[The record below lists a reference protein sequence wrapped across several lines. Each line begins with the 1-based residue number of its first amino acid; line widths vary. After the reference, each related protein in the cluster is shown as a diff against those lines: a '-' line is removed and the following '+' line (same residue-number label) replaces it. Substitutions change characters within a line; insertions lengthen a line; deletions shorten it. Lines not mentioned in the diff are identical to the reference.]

1 MPSTK
6 TITVVPL
13 GEMLPGQ
20 EADLFALL
28 SAKETLTTRDNKPYL
43 KVTFRDAKREVAFPI
58 WGDSAFFIEGR
69 DTWQVGMHFKL
80 RALYRET
87 SYGPQ
92 LDIKK
97 IRPVCA
103 EDSTEGFDPW
113 MCLPRSRYDC
123 QEMFDELIEIA
134 EERIADKE
142 LRNLVL
148 GIYKDNQ
155 EELLALPA
163 ATRNH
168 HAYIGG
174 YLEHVRSVTKT
185 AIYLA
190 DKYDDYYDDQTPRL
204 SKELV
209 VAGAMLHDIGKL
221 REIGLTPGGAAYT
234 NSGHLIGHICQGR
247 DIIREAAAKKKI
259 NAETLLR
266 LEHIILSHQRLPEWG
281 SPKPPMTPEA
291 LLVHYADDIDAKYHM
306 MYKILN
312 ENTESG
318 SVTSK
323 RNALYQQVYKGEISA
338 DNATE

>member
-1 MPSTK
+1 MATK
-6 TITVVPL
+6 TTVCVVPL
-13 GEMLPGQ
+13 GEMMPGQ

-43 KVTFRDAKREVAFPI
+43 KVTFRDAKREVSFPI

-69 DTWQVGMHFKL
+69 DKWNVGDHFKL

-87 SYGPQ
+87 TYGPQ

-97 IRPVCA
+97 IRAVCD
-103 EDSTEGFDPW
+103 EDHAEGFDPW

-123 QEMFDELIEIA
+123 QEMFDELNEIA

-155 EELLALPA
+155 EALLALPA

-190 DKYDDYYDDQTPRL
+190 DKYDDYYDDQKPRL

-234 NSGHLIGHICQGR
+234 SSGHMIGHICQGR
-247 DIIREAAAKKKI
+247 DIVREAAVKKKI
-259 NAETLLR
+259 NMETLLR

-306 MYKILN
+306 MYKILD